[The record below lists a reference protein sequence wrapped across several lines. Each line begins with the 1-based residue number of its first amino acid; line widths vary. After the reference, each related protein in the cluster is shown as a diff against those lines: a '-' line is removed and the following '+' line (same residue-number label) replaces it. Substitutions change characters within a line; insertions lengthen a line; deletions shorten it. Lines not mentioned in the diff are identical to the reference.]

1 MTAKVSISI
10 VSHGHGEMVAELVD
24 QLLICPSIGQVIIT
38 HNVPEKIH
46 FPPDPRIST
55 IVNPAPKGFGANHN
69 AAFQAVT
76 HEWFVVLNPDVT
88 IQGDPFEKM
97 LNEAQ
102 VSGGS
107 ILAPC
112 ARTATGVTDDNW
124 RRFPT
129 VWSLALKA
137 FGGSDGRYATGASA
151 STSFRVEWVS
161 GFCMLIKT
169 EVFAALNGFDERYFM
184 YYEDVDFCAR
194 AWRAGFPVLA
204 CSNVDM
210 IHNARRASRRNL
222 RHMRWHLASLLR
234 YLISNAGR
242 LPRIENT

>member
-24 QLLICPSIGQVIIT
+24 QLLICQSIGQVIIT
-38 HNVPEKIH
+38 HNVPEEID
-46 FPPDPRIST
+46 FPPDPRISK
-55 IVNPAPKGFGANHN
+55 ILNPAPKGFGANHN
-69 AAFQAVT
+69 AAFRAVT

-97 LNEAQ
+97 LNEARI
-102 VSGGS
+102 SGGS

-137 FGGSDGRYATGASA
+137 FGGSDGRYAIGASA

-184 YYEDVDFCAR
+184 YYEDVDLCAR

-234 YLISNAGR
+234 YLVSNAGR